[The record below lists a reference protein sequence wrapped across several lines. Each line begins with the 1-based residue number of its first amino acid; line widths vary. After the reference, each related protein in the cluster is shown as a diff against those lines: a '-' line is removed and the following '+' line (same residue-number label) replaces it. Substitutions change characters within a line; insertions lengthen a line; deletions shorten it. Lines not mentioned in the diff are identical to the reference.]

1 MSPRSLILSAACL
14 CVAST
19 AFAAPGESSFTPT
32 SLLVPLAS
40 VRLLG
45 PGNGGADLY
54 TCANNGSGD
63 PNAALD
69 LDDAGVPVMPE
80 DSCLVDMADNAALA
94 ALFNH
99 TIDIHPGTYDT
110 VNVSLCVA
118 PGATGYASYVKGSV
132 ELNGT
137 TYYTAS
143 GTQVLTTHAEQQG
156 YVRVEYAG
164 CASGVPL
171 PAPVTVADGD
181 EVSINAFFTLKNI
194 AWAQLSGNGPGGCT
208 LNAANTLKVCTSYPI
223 PVTYVGATSP
233 ALNTLYVTED
243 QLDLSGAKAG
253 GQMLLLRDTAGH
265 VFGGFSRRLYSESS
279 VQPSV
284 NYDTAIKTV
293 EDNAP
298 NPGYRITTFG
308 GGSQE
313 VPIEFYIRFPA
324 FVPMTHDGELERA
337 NDPSPVPYR
346 AVLQT
351 D

>member
-1 MSPRSLILSAACL
+1 LQ
-14 CVAST
+14 
-19 AFAAPGESSFTPT
+19 
-32 SLLVPLAS
+32 S

-54 TCANNGSGD
+54 TCPHSGET
-63 PNAALD
+63 D
-69 LDDAGVPVMPE
+69 LDDAGAPVMPE
-80 DSCLVDMADNAALA
+80 DACLVDMADNNALA
-94 ALFNH
+94 SLFAH

-110 VNVSLCVA
+110 VLVSLCA
-118 PGATGYASYVKGSV
+118 ANGATGYSSYVKGSV

-143 GTQVLTTHAEQQG
+143 GTQVLTTNAAQQG

-171 PAPVTVADGD
+171 PEPVTVADGD
-181 EVSINAFFTLKNI
+181 EVNINAFFTLKNI

-208 LNAANTLKVCTSYPI
+208 LNAENTLKVCTSYPI

-233 ALNTLYVTED
+233 KLETLYVTED
-243 QLDLSGAKAG
+243 QLDLTAAKAG
-253 GQMLLLRDTAGH
+253 GQMLLLLDQANH
-265 VFGGFSRRLYSESS
+265 VFGGFSRRLYSASS

-284 NYDTAIKTV
+284 NYDTAIRSV

-298 NPGYRITTFG
+298 APGYRITTWG

-313 VPIEFYIRFPA
+313 MPIEFYIRFPA
-324 FVPMTHDGELERA
+324 FLPETHDGELERA
-337 NDPSPVPYR
+337 NGLSNVPYR
-346 AVLQT
+346 AVLQ
-351 D
+351 

>member
-1 MSPRSLILSAACL
+1 MSPRSLLLSAACL

-32 SLLVPLAS
+32 SLLVPLAA

-54 TCANNGSGD
+54 NCANAGSAD

-69 LDDAGVPVMPE
+69 LDDAGVPVMPD
-80 DSCLVDMADNAALA
+80 DSCLVDMADNTALA
-94 ALFNH
+94 ALFTH
-99 TIDIHPGTYDT
+99 AIDIPPGTYDQ
-110 VNVSLCVA
+110 VLVSLCTGN
-118 PGATGYASYVKGSV
+118 GATGYASYVKGSV
-132 ELNGT
+132 ELNGI

-143 GTQVLTTHAEQQG
+143 GTQVLTTHAEHQG

-181 EVSINAFFTLKNI
+181 DVSINAFFTLKNI

-208 LNAANTLKVCTSYPI
+208 LNDANTLKVCTSYPI
-223 PVTYVGATSP
+223 PVTYVGAASP
-233 ALNTLYVTED
+233 TLDTLYITED
-243 QLDLSGAKAG
+243 QSDLPAAKAG
-253 GQMLLLRDTAGH
+253 GQMLLLRDPAGH
-265 VFGGFSRRLYSESS
+265 VFGGFSRRLYSSAS

-284 NYDTAIKTV
+284 NYDTSIKSV

-298 NPGYRITTFG
+298 NPGYRITTYG
-308 GGSQE
+308 GGTQGM
-313 VPIEFYIRFPA
+313 PIDFYIRFPA
-324 FVPMTHDGELERA
+324 FVPETHNGELERA
-337 NDPSPVPYR
+337 NSQPNVPYR

-351 D
+351 N